1 MMRLIRALDIL
12 LSLDFLEHEVAQR
25 NRRQKLSLRLHQVF
39 AMDAI
44 AASLDCAVR
53 PILRSEGSKK

>member
-1 MMRLIRALDIL
+1 MMRLIRALDLL
-12 LSLDFLEHEVAQR
+12 LSLGLLEHEVAQR
-25 NRRQKLSLRLHQVF
+25 KRRQQLKRRLHRVF

-53 PILRSEGSKK
+53 PILKAGKE